1 MLHRRL
7 PLLSHVNTCLCCH
20 VTKSTTTGSHCNHVP
35 QLKKFHD
42 YLEPCSESLAAAS
55 DVMSLLSIPDIL
67 GVAHFRTFLVLLM
80 QVDLIV
86 ALRSEALQLNETLRL
101 AQLDKTEGE
110 GQLQLLKDKIAAK
123 NLEGER

>member
-1 MLHRRL
+1 ML
-7 PLLSHVNTCLCCH
+7 LLV
-20 VTKSTTTGSHCNHVP
+20 
-35 QLKKFHD
+35 
-42 YLEPCSESLAAAS
+42 
-55 DVMSLLSIPDIL
+55 
-67 GVAHFRTFLVLLM
+67 

-110 GQLQLLKDKIAAK
+110 GQLQILKDKIAAK